1 MQKHVVKVNHGLF
14 HLEHCRM
21 GSECH
26 KKSEQRDSQE
36 PVSQTQYLDFTVKA
50 KEVMRILY
58 QGTGTVKFILESYL
72 SFRRS

>member
-1 MQKHVVKVNHGLF
+1 
-14 HLEHCRM
+14 M